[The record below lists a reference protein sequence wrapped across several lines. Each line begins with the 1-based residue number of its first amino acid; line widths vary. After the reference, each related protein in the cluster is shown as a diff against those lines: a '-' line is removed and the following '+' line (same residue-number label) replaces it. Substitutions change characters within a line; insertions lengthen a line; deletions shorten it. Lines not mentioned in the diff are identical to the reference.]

1 MQITD
6 ATLAR
11 EALFTALDFET
22 TGTSRG
28 YKSLPWQLGAIQM
41 RIGEPLSDAPLF
53 DTLIRVP
60 PEHPFSKH
68 APGTHLEQ
76 RAAILE
82 APPFHDVWPAL
93 HKALSTSI
101 PTAHNCSTE
110 RTLLLRLAPM
120 THYPHWVDTLPLAK
134 RIYPS
139 LTSYALEDLIPM
151 LGLQPQLSA
160 YFPHRAPHDA
170 TYDAYACAL
179 LLQHLLSLPGW
190 EQIPLIDLFVS

>member
-1 MQITD
+1 MELTE

-11 EALFTALDFET
+11 EVCFTALDFET
-22 TGTSRG
+22 TGTTRG
-28 YKSLPWQLGAIQM
+28 YKSLPWQLGAIQF

-53 DTLIRVP
+53 DTLIGVP

-76 RAAILE
+76 RSAILA
-82 APPFHDVWPAL
+82 APPFHTLWPAL
-93 HKALSTSI
+93 HQALSQTL
-101 PTAHNCSTE
+101 PTAHNCATE
-110 RTLLLRLAPM
+110 RNLLLHFAPM
-120 THYPHWVDTLPLAK
+120 TRYPHWVDTLPLTR
-134 RIYPS
+134 RIYPGLS
-139 LTSYALEDLIPM
+139 SYALEDLIPQ
-151 LGLQPQLSA
+151 LGLQAQLSA

-190 EQIPLIDLFVS
+190 KDIPLTDILA